1 MVEPHIAV
9 ALGLSLL
16 AAPFVALTVI
26 AVRDLGWTGAAWV
39 WGMSLLVMA
48 CVGGGVAL
56 LASV

>member
-1 MVEPHIAV
+1 MVEPHVAI
-9 ALGLSLL
+9 ALGLSLV

-26 AVRDLGWTGAAWV
+26 AVRDLGWADAAWV

-48 CVGGGVAL
+48 CVGSGIAL